1 MWTVLVPVTEVAL
14 VVVSKLPR
22 SRNSLEMDGTLNLPI
37 SFLRLQLI
45 TYMVPTTINV
55 GPDGGHLISIF

>member
-22 SRNSLEMDGTLNLPI
+22 SRDSLEMDETLHFANI
-37 SFLRLQLI
+37 VSDN
-45 TYMVPTTINV
+45 YMVPTTINV
-55 GPDGGHLISIF
+55 GPDGGYLISIFRK